1 MWAASVFRSNGG
13 WGTRSCHPHT
23 HSPMGGLHL
32 SLPWVFGS
40 SQLLVLITWWLLPRD
55 QALSVM
61 FSSFQ
66 FWQVPI
72 TWTLRMGHLMS
83 SWSLLAMETSLP
95 WSPVLYP
102 ALKRSFLPY
111 PSDKRCFVRV
121 CVGSC
126 TQGIFF
132 CTVDKG
138 FSSILSVAIMA
149 LCLHLKWQSLLFLP
163 VVYIK
168 LLLF

>member
-1 MWAASVFRSNGG
+1 MNAGALEAVIL
-13 WGTRSCHPHT
+13 THT
-23 HSPMGGLHL
+23 PPWEGYIYLFHE
-32 SLPWVFGS
+32 SLEVVNFWC
-40 SQLLVLITWWLLPRD
+40 LLLGDCFLGIRCS
-55 QALSVM
+55 LSVM

-66 FWQVPI
+66 FWQAPI

-102 ALKRSFLPY
+102 ALEKSFLPY

-126 TQGIFF
+126 TQGVFF

-138 FSSILSVAIMA
+138 FSSILSVATMA

-163 VVYIK
+163 LVYIA